1 MTNQPARGI
10 DCVYYLAKDLERAI
24 AFYRD
29 NLGFGEPTRFGTG
42 AIEWEL
48 ADGNAFG
55 LAVMP
60 DGNWVKGGGAVFAV
74 DDAAAAVETLRKNGV
89 EVYGTVMETPVC
101 WSAWCGDSEGNSFAV
116 HQRKR

>member
-1 MTNQPARGI
+1 MTDQPARGI

-24 AFYRD
+24 AFYCD
-29 NLGFGEPTRFGTG
+29 NLGLPPPMRFESG
-42 AIEWEL
+42 AVEWEL

-60 DGNWVKGGGAVFAV
+60 DGNWMQGGGACFAV

-89 EVYGTVMETPVC
+89 TVYGSVMESPVC
-101 WSAWCGDSEGNSFAV
+101 WVAWCADSEGNSFAV
-116 HQRKR
+116 HQRK